1 MTITTNTISN
11 QERQASH
18 VIKKLRHYGCK
29 VVEAMKTPRGVI
41 INIEQPTPEMKAKAV
56 EIKQTLNGVYSTVYT
71 MQFDGCTVNW
81 KQGDVP
87 CPLH

>member
-1 MTITTNTISN
+1 MTITTNRISD
-11 QERQASH
+11 QERQASR
-18 VIKKLRHYGCK
+18 VIKRLRHYGCK
-29 VVEAMKTPRGVI
+29 VVVALKTPRGVI
-41 INIEQPTPEMKAKAV
+41 INIEQPTPEMKARAI

-87 CPLH
+87 CLLH